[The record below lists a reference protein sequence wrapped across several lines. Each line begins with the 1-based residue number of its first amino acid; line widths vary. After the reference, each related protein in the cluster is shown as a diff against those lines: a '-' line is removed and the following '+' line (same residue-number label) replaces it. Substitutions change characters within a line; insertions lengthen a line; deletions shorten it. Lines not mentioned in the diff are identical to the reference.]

1 MATSLDVA
9 ARTTSRLMGQE
20 LVQVEWRPP
29 TKNADRIERYKLMMA
44 TTSGVVKEITQGRF
58 LRYFVSGLRPASEYI
73 FCVKALYADG
83 SSLWSESK
91 SFHTASR

>member
-1 MATSLDVA
+1 MPSGDPFRRCALIS
-9 ARTTSRLMGQE
+9 SGCRLM
-20 LVQVEWRPP
+20 QVEWRPP

-44 TTSGVVKEITQGRF
+44 TTSGVVKELTQGRF

-83 SSLWSESK
+83 SCLWSESK
-91 SFHTASR
+91 SFFTASR